1 MASGGDPS
9 HRIGRVLGRLP
20 ESLVLAAH
28 RTGLRLIHRES
39 TRSST
44 ARTDKCPSAS
54 DCVPIYLSGQRQQI
68 ATGGSRLHDHPE
80 RAGYVAVEVPAKG
93 EGAGLRL
100 SRPKA

>member
-28 RTGLRLIHRES
+28 RAGLRLIHRES

-68 ATGGSRLHDHPE
+68 ATGGSRLHNHSE

-93 EGAGLRL
+93 ERSAFRL